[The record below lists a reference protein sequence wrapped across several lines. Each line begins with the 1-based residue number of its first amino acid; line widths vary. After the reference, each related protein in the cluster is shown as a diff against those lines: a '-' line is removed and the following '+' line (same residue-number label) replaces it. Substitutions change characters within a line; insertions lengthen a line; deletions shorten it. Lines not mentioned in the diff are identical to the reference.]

1 MKDLNLRKA
10 FPIVA
15 AALGNK
21 LGINVMVTGTQACTN
36 GDEIHLPSYDGD
48 DPGYK
53 AVAWGFLAHE
63 AAHIRY
69 TDFSI
74 CARVADKF
82 RFSVL
87 NVLEDIRIEM
97 LINHL
102 YPGTRFTIEKMVLH
116 IIQTGGFHALTQE
129 AHPAAILH
137 DYMLYH
143 LRCACLN
150 QTALNALAEQAD
162 SILESTFPVGM
173 VTRLA
178 GLLSEV
184 THLAS
189 TWDALAL
196 TDRILAMLQEEEEN
210 ERQRQQKQSSGQDG
224 SDSQPHDASDS
235 DGQPD
240 DADPDDSAAQSN
252 GSDDDSGQDDADGQ
266 SNGSDDGTAPDE
278 TGDQPKNAGD
288 ESNPDGSGGEAGQD
302 NQGGQPNGAGGD
314 SAQDDSVD
322 ADPPNGC
329 GNAGQGGPSGS
340 ALSKLLQAEE
350 DDIPDDLMETARQLL
365 EIADKEAS
373 DMTFPAPQ
381 KPEAGQS
388 GAGLLAKVETET
400 GRLRSAMQGII
411 QSERMNRPVYKDS
424 GRRLDSR
431 RLHRLFSND
440 ARVFQR
446 KAHQESPNTAIH
458 LLLDRS
464 PSTAKAIAPGV
475 KLFDIA
481 AEATLA
487 LSLSLEGVPGV
498 NPGITAFPGHNGSP
512 SHVIEILG
520 HGQRVRPNVGNFAV
534 PVSVYG
540 STPMTEAIWFCAS
553 GLMACKEP
561 RKVLVVLTDGE
572 PDDDIGTLDIL
583 KRCRASGIEDI
594 GIGIGVDVKHL
605 FTTAL
610 LINDVRELRAK
621 LFQISKEL
629 LLAA

>member
-74 CARVADKF
+74 CARVTDKF

-184 THLAS
+184 PHLAS

-210 ERQRQQKQSSGQDG
+210 ERQRQQKQSSGQGG
-224 SDSQPHDASDS
+224 SDSQPHDANDS

-240 DADPDDSAAQSN
+240 DADPDDVGDRPKHSGDESSPD
-252 GSDDDSGQDDADGQ
+252 GSDD
-266 SNGSDDGTAPDE
+266 
-278 TGDQPKNAGD
+278 
-288 ESNPDGSGGEAGQD
+288 EAGQD
-302 NQGGQPNGAGGD
+302 GQGDQPNGTGGD
-314 SAQDDSVD
+314 SAQDDSAD
-322 ADPPNGC
+322 ANPPNGC
-329 GNAGQGGPSGS
+329 GNANQGGPSGS

-350 DDIPDDLMETARQLL
+350 DDIPDDIMETARQIL

-388 GAGLLAKVETET
+388 GSGLLAKVETET

-446 KAHQESPNTAIH
+446 KTHQESPNTAIH

-464 PSTAKAIAPGV
+464 PSTAKAIAQGV

-487 LSLSLEGVPGV
+487 LSLSLEGMPGV

-553 GLMACKEP
+553 GPAILI
-561 RKVLVVLTDGE
+561 LT
-572 PDDDIGTLDIL
+572 IT
-583 KRCRASGIEDI
+583 R
-594 GIGIGVDVKHL
+594 
-605 FTTAL
+605 
-610 LINDVRELRAK
+610 
-621 LFQISKEL
+621 
-629 LLAA
+629 

>member
-21 LGINVMVTGTQACTN
+21 LGVNVMVTGTQGCTN

-53 AVAWGFLAHE
+53 VVAWGFLAHE

-74 CARVADKF
+74 CARVTDKF

-116 IIQTGGFHALTQE
+116 IIQTGDFHALTQE

-162 SILESTFPVGM
+162 LILESTFPVGM

-184 THLAS
+184 PHLAS

-210 ERQRQQKQSSGQDG
+210 ERQRQQKQSSGQGG
-224 SDSQPHDASDS
+224 SDSQPHDANDS

-240 DADPDDSAAQSN
+240 DA
-252 GSDDDSGQDDADGQ
+252 G
-266 SNGSDDGTAPDE
+266 PDE
-278 TGDQPKNAGD
+278 AGDQPKHSGD
-288 ESNPDGSGGEAGQD
+288 ESSPDDSDGEVGQD
-302 NQGGQPNGAGGD
+302 GQGDQPNGAGGD
-314 SAQDDSVD
+314 SAQDDSAD

-329 GNAGQGGPSGS
+329 GNANQGGPSGS

-350 DDIPDDLMETARQLL
+350 DDIPDDIMETARQIL

-388 GAGLLAKVETET
+388 GSGLLAKVETET

-446 KAHQESPNTAIH
+446 KTHQESPNTAIH

-464 PSTAKAIAPGV
+464 PSTAKAIAQGV

-487 LSLSLEGVPGV
+487 LSLSLEGMPGV

-553 GLMACKEP
+553 GLMACKES